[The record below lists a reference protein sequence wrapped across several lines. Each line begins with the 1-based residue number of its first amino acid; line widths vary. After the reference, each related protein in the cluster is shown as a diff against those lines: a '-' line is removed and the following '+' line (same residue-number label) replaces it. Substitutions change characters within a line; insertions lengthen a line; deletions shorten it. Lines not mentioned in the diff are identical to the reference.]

1 MKKLAISVLLAS
13 SATLGAFGLP
23 SQAMAQ
29 QSPVTVSNDLEQQV
43 IEWRRHIHANPEL
56 SNREFETA
64 KMVEKHLR

>member
-43 IEWRRHIHANPEL
+43 IEWRVISMRTLN
-56 SNREFETA
+56 
-64 KMVEKHLR
+64 